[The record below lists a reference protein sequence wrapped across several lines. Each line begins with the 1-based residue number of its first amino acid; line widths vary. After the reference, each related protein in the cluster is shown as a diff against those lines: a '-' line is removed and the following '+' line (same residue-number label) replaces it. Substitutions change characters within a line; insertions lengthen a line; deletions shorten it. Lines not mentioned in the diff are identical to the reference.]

1 VSIAA
6 SRDQVYRIAVQQVG
20 DWWSDDHTVSGDAS
34 NMSIDARPLGCF
46 CENLGEGAGLSHMMV
61 TFVNPQVMIRFTG
74 GLGPLGLM
82 GVEGNMTWEFEDAGQ
97 GTIVVLNYAVGG
109 YFSGGLDAVAPAV
122 DGVLGEQ
129 MTSLKIFVESQVVN
143 D

>member
-1 VSIAA
+1 
-6 SRDQVYRIAVQQVG
+6 
-20 DWWSDDHTVSGDAS
+20 
-34 NMSIDARPLGCF
+34 MSIDARPLGCF